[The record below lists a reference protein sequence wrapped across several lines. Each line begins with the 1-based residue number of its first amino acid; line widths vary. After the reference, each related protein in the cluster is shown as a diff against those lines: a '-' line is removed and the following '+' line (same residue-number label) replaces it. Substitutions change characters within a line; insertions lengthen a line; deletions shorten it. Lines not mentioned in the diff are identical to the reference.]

1 MIVIGTSV
9 QVWPAAGIPFA
20 ALESGADVIEIN
32 PVETAL
38 TLEKRTISF
47 KEKAGEVLPS
57 LVGLEIS

>member
-38 TLEKRTISF
+38 TLEKRTITF
-47 KEKAGEVLPS
+47 KEKAGEVLPN